1 MTVEEDLIGTYN
13 HLIVDGALGEA
24 RMDWVIIKYG

>member
-13 HLIVDGALGEA
+13 HLIVDGVSGEA
-24 RMDWVIIKYG
+24 RMEWVIIK